1 MDDLQADQ
9 HASALGEIEAN
20 GRGELGQVEAVR
32 DVKLGGEVLA
42 MVEASTCMGEA
53 SSVETAGLNE
63 STSPCLR

>member
-1 MDDLQADQ
+1 
-9 HASALGEIEAN
+9 
-20 GRGELGQVEAVR
+20 
-32 DVKLGGEVLA
+32 VLA